1 MYRGAA
7 ENGVGLLAWE
17 AAVGGVGLLARACR
31 LFIKMG
37 EKEKEVREA
46 ENQVA
51 FEAGAGVSGHA
62 SFGQA
67 TAVRSKKRKEPTQS
81 SAIGGGKA
89 KVMLRRKPTG
99 NLMRG
104 EKELKERKCLIL
116 KKPLPEKL
124 MHSE

>member
-7 ENGVGLLAWE
+7 VNGVVFLAEE
-17 AAVGGVGLLARACR
+17 AAVGGVGLLAGACW
-31 LFIKMG
+31 LFSKMG
-37 EKEKEVREA
+37 DKEKEEREV

-67 TAVRSKKRKEPTQS
+67 TAVRSKKRKEPSQS

-99 NLMRG
+99 NFMRS
-104 EKELKERKCLIL
+104 EKESKERICLIL
-116 KKPLPEKL
+116 KKALPEKL
-124 MHSE
+124 MH